1 MKSCPGIGI
10 AAAEWLAKQDP
21 MLVGADNWPV
31 EVSPNPDPQLSLPVH
46 QIMLVVNGI
55 HLLENLKLDEL
66 AAKQRLRV
74 RLRHAAAQDAG
85 RHRLDGR
92 AGRDPLAGGLPRP
105 LPSSGSGRGRLSS
118 AGLMTDTLPT
128 KRWTRL
134 EYDRLIQTGAFGPE
148 DRIELLGGALVV
160 REPQDSPHAMG
171 IRMAEEALRR
181 AFATG
186 WDVRVQL
193 PVALDEESEPEPD
206 VSVVPGSCRDYPR
219 DHPGRAVLIV
229 EIAT

>member
-1 MKSCPGIGI
+1 M
-10 AAAEWLAKQDP
+10 
-21 MLVGADNWPV
+21 M
-31 EVSPNPDPQLSLPVH
+31 
-46 QIMLVVNGI
+46 
-55 HLLENLKLDEL
+55 
-66 AAKQRLRV
+66 
-74 RLRHAAAQDAG
+74 
-85 RHRLDGR
+85 
-92 AGRDPLAGGLPRP
+92 
-105 LPSSGSGRGRLSS
+105 
-118 AGLMTDTLPT
+118 DTLPT

-134 EYDRLIQTGAFGPE
+134 EYDRLIEKGAFGPE

-160 REPQDSPHAMG
+160 REPQGSPHAMG

-206 VSVVPGSCRDYPR
+206 VSVVPGSFRDYPR

-229 EIAT
+229 EIADSSLALDRSLKGSLYARARVGDYWIVNLVDRVLEVYRDPVPDASARYGWRYAAITTLRPGDTVVPLAAPDSPILVADLIPWTPRR

>member
-1 MKSCPGIGI
+1 
-10 AAAEWLAKQDP
+10 
-21 MLVGADNWPV
+21 
-31 EVSPNPDPQLSLPVH
+31 
-46 QIMLVVNGI
+46 
-55 HLLENLKLDEL
+55 
-66 AAKQRLRV
+66 
-74 RLRHAAAQDAG
+74 
-85 RHRLDGR
+85 
-92 AGRDPLAGGLPRP
+92 
-105 LPSSGSGRGRLSS
+105 
-118 AGLMTDTLPT
+118 MTDTLPT

-206 VSVVPGSCRDYPR
+206 VSVVPGSFRDYPR

-229 EIAT
+229 EIADSRPDRAIPSCLSSRPTHPSSSPTWSPSPAALAEALGGGAAVEQLALPLP